1 MFSSSRNDFENAPAF
16 SFGAELNEEEYDKAE
31 VFEPLAATY
40 GSNTMPSSISL
51 LKYAPKRMHQGRQGS
66 CVGWAS
72 SYAARTILQ
81 ARATNQSPDR
91 VAFSPSYLYN
101 QIALPRCQ
109 GAYMR
114 DAMETLRQGGV
125 LPYSQ
130 FGYDERSCGD
140 TPDAQEVRLSLIH
153 I

>member
-1 MFSSSRNDFENAPAF
+1 MPIRMEKDPQRERRNPNDNRGGNRGGGLGKLLPFLLMFLFKRPKLILPVLIIGGIWYFWFGGQEMFSSSRNDFENAPAF

-66 CVGWAS
+66 CVG
-72 SYAARTILQ
+72 
-81 ARATNQSPDR
+81 
-91 VAFSPSYLYN
+91 
-101 QIALPRCQ
+101 
-109 GAYMR
+109 
-114 DAMETLRQGGV
+114 
-125 LPYSQ
+125 
-130 FGYDERSCGD
+130 
-140 TPDAQEVRLSLIH
+140 LSLIH